1 VFRVFFF
8 NRKFG
13 DIMSNVDSIK
23 KHFKKNK
30 VVYISTACGVGVGL
44 VAGVLISKN
53 VVNKTTVAEMKNVVA
68 WKPTQITKQVI
79 EVTIEALGDPGNVV
93 QDLTTG
99 TVYASQG
106 QAARALGVYPSDM
119 SKHLAGKKPHIN
131 GHIFE
136 KLGKAIVSEA
146 S

>member
-1 VFRVFFF
+1 
-8 NRKFG
+8 
-13 DIMSNVDSIK
+13 MSNVDQIK

-93 QDLTTG
+93 QDTTTG
-99 TVYASQG
+99 IIYASQN
-106 QAARALGVYPSDM
+106 QAAKALGVSPSM
-119 SKHLAGKKPHIN
+119 VSQHLSGKFKHVN
-131 GHIFE
+131 GHTFT
-136 KLGKAIVSEA
+136 KLGKAIVSEP

>member
-1 VFRVFFF
+1 
-8 NRKFG
+8 
-13 DIMSNVDSIK
+13 MSNVEQIK

-30 VVYISTACGVGVGL
+30 VVYISTGCGVGVGL
-44 VAGVLISKN
+44 VAGILISKN

-93 QDLTTG
+93 QDTTTG
-99 TVYASQG
+99 IIYASQN
-106 QAARALGVYPSDM
+106 QAARELNLRASDI
-119 SKHLAGKKPHIN
+119 SRHLSGYTNNVK
-131 GHIFE
+131 GHVFV
-136 KLGKAIVSEA
+136 KLGKAVISEA

>member
-1 VFRVFFF
+1 
-8 NRKFG
+8 
-13 DIMSNVDSIK
+13 MSNVDQIK

-68 WKPTQITKQVI
+68 VI

-93 QDLTTG
+93 QDTTTG
-99 TVYASQG
+99 IIYASQN
-106 QAARALGVYPSDM
+106 QAAKALGVSTSM
-119 SKHLAGKKPHIN
+119 VSQHLSGKFKHLN
-131 GHIFE
+131 GHTFT